1 MGTKKNFLIIIVA
14 IIMLCVIIKPNE
26 SEAALQSNGGTPA
39 TKNLSDW
46 MLQIRQ
52 MQELGGT
59 LGRKDAIDTTNLT
72 SGATDLDIHMEKN
85 TEYGAMVIL
94 SASSYGNPN
103 KIEDGET
110 TTGNSTG
117 IVMNLNKEWVAAG
130 TASMRAVNFKNA
142 KNRYKNLYDLT
153 DAESNAKSGDAVWE
167 TKGWH
172 KSTISVWLMSAYGT
186 ISDAYASS
194 ALVRSYSNSI
204 FSYYGNSS
212 GNGWAEAGYYGKP
225 WASRA
230 AIVVGTGI

>member
-117 IVMNLNKEWVAAG
+117 IVMNLNIERVAAA
-130 TASMRAVNFKNA
+130 TDDDVA
-142 KNRYKNLYDLT
+142 KNFVGATRRYKNIYLVNYV
-153 DAESNAKSGDAVWE
+153 AKKGDAISE
-167 TKGWH
+167 TYGWH
-172 KSTISVWLMSAYGT
+172 GYSKSMWLG
-186 ISDAYASS
+186 SDGHG
-194 ALVRSYSNSI
+194 LLRSIETSI
-204 FSYYGNSS
+204 FSYRPDWVSGTASS
-212 GNGWAEAGYYGKP
+212 ASSKP